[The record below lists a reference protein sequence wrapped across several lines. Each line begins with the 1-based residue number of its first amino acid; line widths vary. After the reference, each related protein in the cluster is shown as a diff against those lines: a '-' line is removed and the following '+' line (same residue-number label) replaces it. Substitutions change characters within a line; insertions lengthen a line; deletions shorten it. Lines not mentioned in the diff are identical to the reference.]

1 MSQMYRTLWVA
12 PSDEGVLSVVIHTPP
27 MKLIGPELV
36 RERQAIPIRP
46 RNRRRARPHNALVW
60 APPLSSN
67 DQQLALQNGGYL
79 RVPVPCHC
87 DGA

>member
-36 RERQAIPIRP
+36 RDLLSLLSEPESGH
-46 RNRRRARPHNALVW
+46 ARYCRTKV
-60 APPLSSN
+60 
-67 DQQLALQNGGYL
+67 D
-79 RVPVPCHC
+79 
-87 DGA
+87 